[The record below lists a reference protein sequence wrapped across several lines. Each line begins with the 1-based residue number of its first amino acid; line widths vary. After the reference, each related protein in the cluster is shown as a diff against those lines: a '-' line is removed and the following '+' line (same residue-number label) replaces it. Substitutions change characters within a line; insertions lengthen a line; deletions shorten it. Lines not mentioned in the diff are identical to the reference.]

1 MLSLL
6 AIRIPL
12 DPVLFKLGGVEVTWH
27 GLLAALGVLVGV
39 AVAAHFARRA
49 GFSDDHIYN
58 TALALVVG
66 GIIGARALFVLEN
79 LDQFRDDP
87 GRIFALNAGGISIYG
102 ALIGGSLGAW
112 LYTLAARVPGK
123 WRAADVAALGAI
135 VGMAVGRIGDIIN
148 GEHFAEATSLPWGV
162 RYTHPDSPSF
172 IRYGPDHVQ
181 HPAVAYEMLADL
193 AIFAVLLYLWRRGTR
208 PGIIFLTWAF
218 LYSAMRLGISF
229 LRLDD
234 IVWAGLRTAQ
244 IIAIAV
250 MVACLPTF
258 LYVLNTVEWT
268 APRAERRRRMLEE
281 RRRLARQGGG
291 PELDRGR
298 EGT

>member
-6 AIRIPL
+6 AIRIPI
-12 DPVLFKLGGVEVTWH
+12 DPVIFKVGGVEVTWH
-27 GLLAALGVLVGV
+27 GLLAALGVVVGV
-39 AVAAHFARRA
+39 TVAAYFARRA
-49 GFSDDHIYN
+49 GFSEDHIYN

-112 LYTLAARVPGK
+112 LYTLVAKVPGK
-123 WRAADVAALGAI
+123 WRAADVAAMGAI

-148 GEHFAEATSLPWGV
+148 GEHFAEPTSLPWGV
-162 RYTHPDSPSF
+162 RYTHPDSPSV

-181 HPAVAYEMLADL
+181 HPAVAYEMLGDL
-193 AIFAVLLYLWRRGTR
+193 AIFLVLLYLWRRGTR
-208 PGIIFLTWAF
+208 PGLIFLAWAF
-218 LYSAMRLGISF
+218 LYSAMRLGVSF

-250 MVACLPTF
+250 MVACLPTL
-258 LYVLNTVEWT
+258 LYVLNTVPPGE
-268 APRAERRRRMLEE
+268 PRGERRRRLREM
-281 RRRLARQGGG
+281 RRLARQEPGHQ
-291 PELDRGR
+291 P
-298 EGT
+298 

>member
-6 AIRIPL
+6 AIRIPI
-12 DPVLFKLGGVEVTWH
+12 DPVIFKLGGVEVTWH
-27 GLLAALGVLVGV
+27 GLLAAVGVIVGV
-39 AVAAHFARRA
+39 AVAAYFARRA
-49 GFSDDHIYN
+49 GYSEDHIYN

-66 GIIGARALFVLEN
+66 GIVGARGLYVLEN

-87 GRIFALNAGGISIYG
+87 GQIFALNAGGISIYG
-102 ALIGGSLGAW
+102 ALIGGTVGAW
-112 LYTLAARVPGK
+112 LYTLLARVPGK
-123 WRAADVAALGAI
+123 WRIADVAALGAI
-135 VGMAVGRIGDIIN
+135 VGMAIGRVGDIIN
-148 GEHFAEATSLPWGV
+148 GEHFAEPTSLPWGV

-193 AIFAVLLYLWRRGTR
+193 AIFGVLLYMWRRGTR
-208 PGIIFLTWAF
+208 PGLIFLTWAF

-250 MVACLPTF
+250 MVCVVATLF
-258 LYVLNTVEWT
+258 YLWNSEEW
-268 APRAERRRRMLEE
+268 AGEARAERRRRLRLE
-281 RRRLARQGGG
+281 RRRLARQGRG
-291 PELDRGR
+291 PEP
-298 EGT
+298 